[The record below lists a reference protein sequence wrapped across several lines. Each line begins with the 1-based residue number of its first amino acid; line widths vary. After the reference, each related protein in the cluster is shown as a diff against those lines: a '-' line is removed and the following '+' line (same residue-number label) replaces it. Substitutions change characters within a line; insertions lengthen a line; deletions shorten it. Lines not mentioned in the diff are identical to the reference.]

1 MLQVTDPFINP
12 QPQPVTVNEGGTASF
27 STSVVASSGPIT
39 YQWYNGTTPLTNGLQ
54 ADNSTI
60 SGANG
65 SVAGTSMST
74 TLMLSGVTYLER
86 GNYILWVTNGSSASI
101 SSTPAGLTVNDPHFT
116 AQPQSSFTTNVG
128 IATNFTAAAT
138 GSGTISYQWYNQSG
152 SVNNVGDISGATTTN
167 LMFTN
172 LQLSDAGTYY
182 LVATGPGGS
191 TSSSNLVI
199 TVLPI
204 VTQPPNSV
212 VATVGGA
219 ANIAVGIAGS
229 GLAYQWYSVAS
240 GLLANT
246 GDFAGV
252 ATSNLTIANAQS
264 SDQGIYYVVVSW
276 AGGSLSEQSSNS
288 YFYVETSALGPFSP
302 SNVPPTV
309 AASSQVDYVI
319 LDANSGND
327 TPGFTIPAGWNNNL
341 SLPASSGDQ
350 TYTTATTY
358 NGLQGDTFTGTFVN
372 PIEPNWRRFASY
384 PVIDVL
390 LQVYG
395 NSDMYNAT
403 NGGLPT
409 TWTEGQLNSPP
420 DYVHQGTF
428 PLGANNGQ
436 WNWMLLEV
444 TNPVNTATGS
454 RFVGDTTP
462 NVQSSGGAAGGI
474 NN

>member
-1 MLQVTDPFINP
+1 MGTTHRNRRRQSIMLQVTDPFINP

-204 VTQPPNSV
+204 VTQPP
-212 VATVGGA
+212 
-219 ANIAVGIAGS
+219 
-229 GLAYQWYSVAS
+229 
-240 GLLANT
+240 
-246 GDFAGV
+246 
-252 ATSNLTIANAQS
+252 
-264 SDQGIYYVVVSW
+264 YYVVVSW

-444 TNPVNTATGS
+444 TNPVNTATGF

-462 NVQSSGGAAGGI
+462 NVQSCGGAAGGI